1 MRYTFNDTIVIL
13 NYLEYIFYQLSTFTK
28 SELSCRKILL
38 FLSFQRLL
46 STWSDFAQ
54 EMTYL
59 NSCLVYYFIFVC
71 LFVYYFKSS
80 WRDIFQSFSFSGY
93 TGLAQKFFWDFS
105 SVRCYGKTQMNFL
118 ANQIHLLSGSYKMLR
133 SDLNLFFFFPVF
145 SQDRTLHKD
154 KSSSW
159 RLFHG
164 YQFFLFSKASYRT
177 HKCDSLYL
185 TPSTEEIYIKVEV
198 YSSGHLSGTER
209 MKSIRKKLSQGP

>member
-93 TGLAQKFFWDFS
+93 TGLAQKFLWDFS
-105 SVRCYGKTQMNFL
+105 SVRCYRKTQMNFL
-118 ANQIHLLSGSYKMLR
+118 ANQINLLSGSYKMLR
-133 SDLNLFFFFPVF
+133 SDLNLFFFF
-145 SQDRTLHKD
+145 QYLARTGHYIEIKVHLED
-154 KSSSW
+154 YFMIISSSYFLKPLTELTSVT
-159 RLFHG
+159 LFT
-164 YQFFLFSKASYRT
+164 S
-177 HKCDSLYL
+177 
-185 TPSTEEIYIKVEV
+185 
-198 YSSGHLSGTER
+198 HLQLKRFT
-209 MKSIRKKLSQGP
+209 